1 MNLNNTIIP
10 SVRNY
15 KYFERALASR
25 SEYILL
31 PDADIGNLQS
41 MIGKCHKAG
50 KKVLVH
56 LELLGGF
63 KPDQAGVTVLKNF
76 YKVDG
81 VISSNFTALRYAKKE
96 GLETIFRVLLVD
108 SRSLEQASNMVKNYS
123 VDVDA
128 IELLPAEYACT
139 CFDLLKRSF
148 NQANTQFIAGGFVK
162 RKYLVE
168 KIFYTGFNGITTSEH
183 TLW

>member
-1 MNLNNTIIP
+1 
-10 SVRNY
+10 
-15 KYFERALASR
+15 
-25 SEYILL
+25 
-31 PDADIGNLQS
+31 
-41 MIGKCHKAG
+41 
-50 KKVLVH
+50 
-56 LELLGGF
+56 
-63 KPDQAGVTVLKNF
+63 
-76 YKVDG
+76 
-81 VISSNFTALRYAKKE
+81 
-96 GLETIFRVLLVD
+96 
-108 SRSLEQASNMVKNYS
+108 MVKNYS